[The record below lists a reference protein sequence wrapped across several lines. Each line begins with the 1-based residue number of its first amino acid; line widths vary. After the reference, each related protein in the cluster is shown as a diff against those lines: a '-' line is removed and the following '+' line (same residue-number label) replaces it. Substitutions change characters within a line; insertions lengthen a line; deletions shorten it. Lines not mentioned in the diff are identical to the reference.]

1 MARYALGIDYGT
13 SSCRSLV
20 VDLADGREIAEAVYA
35 YPSGQSGVVVV
46 AGDPDVARQEP
57 ADYLAGLEDTVRRA
71 LLGAAS
77 AIDDFVPA
85 EVVAV
90 GFATT
95 GSTPIP
101 IDDSGTAL
109 ALLPEFADNLAAKAW
124 LWKDH
129 TAHREAAAI
138 TEIARRTRPDYID
151 ACGGTYSAEWFWA
164 KIWHCLDTDRAVFD
178 AATSWVELCDYLVGE
193 LTGTGAPD
201 KIKRSITAAGHKAM
215 YSDSW
220 GGLPDTD
227 FLASLAP
234 ELADLRGRLYE
245 TAVPTTDIAG
255 YVTAAWAER
264 TGLEVGTPVAVGH
277 FDAHAAG
284 VSAGARAGVFVKVM
298 GTSTCDVTVIRD
310 SRGTALPSI
319 PGMCGVVR
327 DSMIP
332 GQTSVESGQS
342 AVGDIFNWFA
352 EKVMGDVATLG
363 ELSERATQLA
373 PGEHGLL
380 ALDWFNGNR
389 SVLVDQRLTGAILG
403 LTLHTEPHHILRAL
417 VEATAF
423 GARRIIEAIEA
434 SGNPLD
440 TIVAAGG
447 LPSHAPWIIQA
458 YADVF
463 GREIVTSRTTLG
475 SALGAAIVAA
485 VAAGEFST
493 VEAAQDVLVHYN
505 DYRYHPDPTAVAV
518 YDRIYAEFLVVHD
531 AFAVSGQLG
540 TVMKNML
547 EIRDATTS
555 STLAKER
562 AHA

>member
-20 VDLADGREIAEAVYA
+20 VDLADGSEIAEAVYSF
-35 YPSGQSGVVVV
+35 PTGVNGVVVT
-46 AGDPDVARQEP
+46 GDPDVARQEP
-57 ADYLAGLEDTVRRA
+57 RDYLAGLEDTVRRA
-71 LLGAAS
+71 LLAAAA

-101 IDDSGTAL
+101 VNVNGTAL
-109 ALLPEFADNLAAKAW
+109 SLLPEFSDNLAAKAW

-129 TAHREAAAI
+129 TSHREAAAI
-138 TEIARRTRPDYID
+138 TEIARRTRPDYIN

-164 KIWHCLDTDRAVFD
+164 KIWHCLNTDRAVFD
-178 AATSWVELCDYLVGE
+178 AAASWVELCDYLVGD
-193 LTGTGAPD
+193 LTGTAAPAV
-201 KIKRSITAAGHKAM
+201 IKRSITAAGHKAM

-220 GGLPDTD
+220 GGLPDAE

-234 ELADLRGRLYE
+234 ELAELRGRLYDS
-245 TAVPTTDIAG
+245 AVPTTEIAG
-255 YVTAAWAER
+255 YVTADWAER

-284 VSAGARAGVFVKVM
+284 VSGGARPGVFVKVM
-298 GTSTCDVTVIRD
+298 GTSTCDVTVID
-310 SRGTALPSI
+310 EPANGALPTI
-319 PGMCGVVR
+319 AGMCGVVR
-327 DSMIP
+327 DALIP
-332 GQTSVESGQS
+332 GKISVEAGQS

-352 EKVMGDVATLG
+352 EKVLGNAGSLDAVSAKATK
-363 ELSERATQLA
+363 LA

-417 VEATAF
+417 VEATAY
-423 GARRIIEAIEA
+423 GARRIVETIEQ
-434 SGNPLD
+434 SGNRLD

-463 GREIVTSRTTLG
+463 GREIITTRTTQG
-475 SALGAAIVAA
+475 SAMGAAIVAA
-485 VAAGEFST
+485 VAAGEFAS
-493 VEAAQDVLVHYN
+493 VEAAQDTLVHYN
-505 DYRYHPDPTAVAV
+505 DYRYQPDPVSSAT
-518 YDRIYAEFLVVHD
+518 YDRLYEQFVLVHD
-531 AFAVSGQLG
+531 AFAADGQLG
-540 TVMKNML
+540 GVMKSL
-547 EIRDATTS
+547 LDIRDEAV
-555 STLAKER
+555 KEPV
-562 AHA
+562 HA

>member
-20 VDLADGREIAEAVYA
+20 VDLADGSEIAEAVYS
-35 YPSGQSGVVVV
+35 YPSGQNGVVV
-46 AGDPDVARQEP
+46 ASDPDVARQEP

-71 LLGAAS
+71 LLAA
-77 AIDDFVPA
+77 AAKVADFVPA

-101 IDDSGTAL
+101 VDANGTAL
-109 ALLPEFADNLAAKAW
+109 SLLPEFADNLNAKAW

-138 TEIARRTRPDYID
+138 TEIAHRDRPDYIN

-164 KIWHCLDTDRAVFD
+164 KIWHCLAVDRAVFD
-178 AATSWVELCDYLVGE
+178 AAASWVELCDWLVGD
-193 LTGTGAPD
+193 LTGTAAPA
-201 KIKRSITAAGHKAM
+201 KLKRSITAAGHKAM

-227 FLASLAP
+227 FLSSLAP
-234 ELADLRGRLYE
+234 ELAELRGRLYD
-245 TAVPTTDIAG
+245 TAVPTTEIAG
-255 YVTAAWAER
+255 YVTADWAER
-264 TGLEVGTPVAVGH
+264 TGLEVGTPVSVGH

-298 GTSTCDVTVIRD
+298 GTSTCDVTVIEEAPGAD
-310 SRGTALPSI
+310 LPNI

-332 GQTSVESGQS
+332 GKTSIEAGQS

-352 EKVMGDVATLG
+352 ETVMGDAKTLG
-363 ELSERATQLA
+363 PLSEKATALA

-389 SVLVDQRLTGAILG
+389 SVLVDQRLTGTIIG
-403 LTLHTEPHHILRAL
+403 MTLHTQPHHLLRAL
-417 VEATAF
+417 VEATAY
-423 GARRIIEAIEA
+423 GARRIVEAIEE

-463 GREIVTSRTTLG
+463 GREIITSRTTLG
-475 SALGAAIVAA
+475 SAMGAAIVAA
-485 VAAGEFST
+485 VAAGEFES

-505 DYRYHPDPTAVAV
+505 DKRYLPDPVAAAT
-518 YDRIYAEFLVVHD
+518 YDRLYAEFVAVHD
-531 AFAVSGQLG
+531 AFAASGQLG
-540 TVMKNML
+540 GVMKNL
-547 EIRDATTS
+547 LDIRDEAVKE
-555 STLAKER
+555 ST
-562 AHA
+562 HA